1 MSQETS
7 AESTRSKY
15 EVQDANAE
23 RFAAKLTAVFHEC
36 HRILTDNGLL
46 VFTYHHS
53 RNDGWKALAHAILD
67 AGFSAVNRHPVR
79 SEMSVATPKSQAK
92 EPIQLDVIVV
102 CRKTVAVSRRIEIAN
117 AVTSAR
123 VKLSRLQ
130 AAGFRLSRNDR
141 KVVLYGQLL
150 TTLGAPSDA
159 DAFSDIVERE
169 LADTDPPATAVQEC
183 LPLFQVIERS
193 VQPAPWDYRRD
204 CLMRHAATHVVTIIV
219 CLLLIACMFAYI
231 GWMQAYVARWKG
243 AQCDASPEPLFGHP
257 YRKLASRLLVCAA
270 RGLAGNR
277 GGFAGVPVPR
287 ETRLLMIGGKITS
300 ALPSWGR
307 LPTCLFSRKT
317 RTQRQ
322 VGNLP
327 HGTYSSAD
335 PERLFAAPF
344 IPAAATATRR

>member
-1 MSQETS
+1 MAAIVAGTP
-7 AESTRSKY
+7 AESTRSTY

-36 HRILTDNGLL
+36 HRILKDDGLL

-67 AGFSAVNRHPVR
+67 AGFSVVNAHPVR

-92 EPIQLDVIVV
+92 EPIQLDVVVV
-102 CRKTVAVSRRIEIAN
+102 CRKTVAVSRHIEIAN
-117 AVTSAR
+117 AVASAR
-123 VKLSRLQ
+123 LKLSRLQ

-159 DAFSDIVERE
+159 DAFSDVVECATGRHRC
-169 LADTDPPATAVQEC
+169 PPRPPFKSAC
-183 LPLFQVIERS
+183 RFFQAIERS

-231 GWMQAYVARWKG
+231 GWMQAYVARWERE
-243 AQCDASPEPLFGHP
+243 CDASPEPLFGHP

-287 ETRLLMIGGKITS
+287 ETRFLMIGGKITS
-300 ALPSWGR
+300 ARPSWGR
-307 LPTCLFSRKT
+307 LPTCLFSR
-317 RTQRQ
+317 
-322 VGNLP
+322 
-327 HGTYSSAD
+327 
-335 PERLFAAPF
+335 
-344 IPAAATATRR
+344 

>member
-1 MSQETS
+1 MDLVVTDPPFFDNVHYSELADFFFAWQQLSQETS

-36 HRILTDNGLL
+36 HRILTDDGLL

-67 AGFSAVNRHPVR
+67 AGFSAVNAHPVR

-102 CRKTVAVSRRIEIAN
+102 CRKTVAVSRRVEIAN

-183 LPLFQVIERS
+183 LPLF
-193 VQPAPWDYRRD
+193 PGD
-204 CLMRHAATHVVTIIV
+204 
-219 CLLLIACMFAYI
+219 
-231 GWMQAYVARWKG
+231 
-243 AQCDASPEPLFGHP
+243 
-257 YRKLASRLLVCAA
+257 
-270 RGLAGNR
+270 
-277 GGFAGVPVPR
+277 
-287 ETRLLMIGGKITS
+287 
-300 ALPSWGR
+300 
-307 LPTCLFSRKT
+307 
-317 RTQRQ
+317 
-322 VGNLP
+322 
-327 HGTYSSAD
+327 
-335 PERLFAAPF
+335 
-344 IPAAATATRR
+344 